1 MDTLC
6 ASGDCGCIGLW
17 GPVSGEPGHLGD
29 WYFENG
35 TGCRYGAR
43 HPKVQSQG
51 TQLAAAMTGR
61 SEPDSALISA
71 ATAGWRRIL
80 SR

>member
-6 ASGDCGCIGLW
+6 ASRDCGCIGLW
-17 GPVSGEPGHLGD
+17 GPISEEPGLLDD

-35 TGCRYGAR
+35 TGLPLRCRSPESAVAGA
-43 HPKVQSQG
+43 
-51 TQLAAAMTGR
+51 QLAAAMTGR